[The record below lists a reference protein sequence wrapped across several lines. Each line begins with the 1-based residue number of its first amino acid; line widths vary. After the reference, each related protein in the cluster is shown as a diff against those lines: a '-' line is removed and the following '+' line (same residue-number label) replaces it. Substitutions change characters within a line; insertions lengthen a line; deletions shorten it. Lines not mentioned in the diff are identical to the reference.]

1 MRVDDNGSRSKNYEP
16 NSFGGPVQTNEPHCG
31 GLPTEGVSGT
41 YGWDKRKTDDVEQA
55 GTLYR
60 LIDEAAKQ
68 RLVDNIADG
77 LAQVNH
83 HEIVDRSI
91 SYFRSADPGYG
102 DRIERAI
109 AARRA

>member
-1 MRVDDNGSRSKNYEP
+1 MDD
-16 NSFGGPVQTNEPHCG
+16 F
-31 GLPTEGVSGT
+31 
-41 YGWDKRKTDDVEQA
+41 EQA
-55 GTLYR
+55 GALYR

-77 LAQVNH
+77 LAAVNH

-91 SYFRSADPGYG
+91 SYFRNADPGYG

-109 AARRA
+109 AARHA